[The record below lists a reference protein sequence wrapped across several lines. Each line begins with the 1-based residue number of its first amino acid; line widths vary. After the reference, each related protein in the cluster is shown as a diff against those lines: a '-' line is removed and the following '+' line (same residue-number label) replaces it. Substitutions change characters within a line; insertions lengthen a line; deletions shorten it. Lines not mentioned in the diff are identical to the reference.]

1 MRTVADVSPDAQD
14 NLVACLLLA
23 HEREVPRLRA
33 ACVALAVYHLADAHT
48 SARLLRELRAAPPRS
63 CPAELVMELLEAN
76 VARGCAVA
84 GNKRARHD

>member
-1 MRTVADVSPDAQD
+1 MRTLVDVASNAQD

-23 HEREVPRLRA
+23 HEREVPRLGA
-33 ACVALAVYHLADAHT
+33 ACVALAVYHLADVNT
-48 SARLLRELRAAPPRS
+48 SPRLLRELRAAPPRS
-63 CPAELVMELLEAN
+63 CPAELVVELLEAN

>member
-33 ACVALAVYHLADAHT
+33 ACVALAVYHLADVNT
-48 SARLLRELRAAPPRS
+48 SARLLRELRVAPS

-84 GNKRARHD
+84 GNKRARGD